1 MEIYPQSSPCFEVE
15 DLHASVDVDTADVPH
30 GVVDALPSEQV
41 VRVQPAPGRLAD
53 EAGRGAVTGLHRH
66 LDQRD
71 SHSQI
76 LLSDHCR
83 PHHLQHYTRHQLP
96 HFSSPGPARNSKQ
109 V

>member
-30 GVVDALPSEQV
+30 GVVDALPGKQV

-66 LDQRD
+66 LDQR
-71 SHSQI
+71 
-76 LLSDHCR
+76 
-83 PHHLQHYTRHQLP
+83 
-96 HFSSPGPARNSKQ
+96 FSLTNI
-109 V
+109 VV